1 MNDKLL
7 VKIIIPELDE
17 SYDVFIPVNEVI
29 WKISKLTT
37 KVAFDFFE
45 KRINL
50 QNKNY
55 IFINKNTG
63 TVYQNNQIVI
73 DTDIRNGTELIL
85 VSADNSSKV
94 MKS

>member
-17 SYDVFIPVNEVI
+17 SYDVFIPANEVI
-29 WKISKLTT
+29 WKICKLTT

-45 KRINL
+45 KRVNL
-50 QNKNY
+50 QNGNY

-73 DTDIRNGTELIL
+73 DTDIRNGSELIL
-85 VSADNSSKV
+85 VSVDNNSQVVTS
-94 MKS
+94 